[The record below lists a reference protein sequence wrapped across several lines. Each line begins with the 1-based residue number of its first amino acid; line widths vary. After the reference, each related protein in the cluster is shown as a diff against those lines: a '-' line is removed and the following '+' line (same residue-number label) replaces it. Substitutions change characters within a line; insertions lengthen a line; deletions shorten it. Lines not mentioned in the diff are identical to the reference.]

1 MKVKSLS
8 CVRLLATPWTA
19 AYQAPPSTGFSRQ
32 EYWSGVPLPS
42 PNNTLAWPSPI
53 LKKLSVSPKINHQP
67 MWKKRSRN
75 YKDTFCLLI
84 KILCFEDTAANRKK
98 ENHSGDGSSE
108 GQRLHSQ
115 PWKHIW
121 PPCILPLKE
130 TITQKQSDTQE
141 CFQGSKLRKSLL
153 PSKARLWLKNGYLW
167 RCIWKS

>member
-19 AYQAPPSTGFSRQ
+19 AYQAPPSMGFSRQ

-42 PNNTLAWPSPI
+42 PSSCPREGHKCETEEANQRSTCWETKMRGSNREDW
-53 LKKLSVSPKINHQP
+53 
-67 MWKKRSRN
+67 MRRKKRSRN

-108 GQRLHSQ
+108 GQRLHS
-115 PWKHIW
+115 
-121 PPCILPLKE
+121 
-130 TITQKQSDTQE
+130 
-141 CFQGSKLRKSLL
+141 RMSLI
-153 PSKARLWLKNGYLW
+153 SHHLWVQATVPQVTV
-167 RCIWKS
+167 